1 LPALKNYAS
10 FNAVQDE
17 LRHGMLTC
25 TQLVQHHLSNIRAKS
40 YLNAFLSVYDQE
52 ALDRATQIDKKIK
65 QGTAGKLAGLIV
77 GIKDV
82 IAFKNHPLQASSKI
96 LQGFISQYNATA
108 VQRLLDADAI
118 IIGRQNCD
126 EFAMGSSNENS
137 AFGPVRNAIDTDR
150 VPGGS
155 SGGSAVA
162 VMADMCQV
170 SLGSDTGGSVRQ
182 PAAFCGIVGLKP
194 TYSRI
199 SRYGLIA
206 FGSSFDCIGI
216 FGKCVDDVSLVLE
229 VIAGKDEED
238 GTVSRLEVPAYSKLL
253 NQKTSVPFKV
263 AYIRETIE
271 SDVLQPEIREAIH
284 TTIEAL
290 KKKGHTVEAIDFPLL
305 EYSLP
310 TYYILSTAEA
320 SSNLSRYDGV
330 RYGYRSP
337 QSTDLVSM
345 YKKTRSEGFGAE
357 AKRRI
362 LLGTFVLSARYYDAY
377 YTKAQKVRRMIRDK
391 TKEVFKT
398 YDIILMPTT
407 PTTAFKLGEHTSNP
421 LEMYLADVYS
431 VHANVAGIPG
441 ISIPCGKDQQ
451 GLPIGLQAV
460 ADDFEEAK
468 LFTFA
473 QLLMNLN

>member
-1 LPALKNYAS
+1 
-10 FNAVQDE
+10 
-17 LRHGMLTC
+17 
-25 TQLVQHHLSNIRAKS
+25 
-40 YLNAFLSVYDQE
+40 
-52 ALDRATQIDKKIK
+52 
-65 QGTAGKLAGLIV
+65 
-77 GIKDV
+77 
-82 IAFKNHPLQASSKI
+82 
-96 LQGFISQYNATA
+96 
-108 VQRLLDADAI
+108 
-118 IIGRQNCD
+118 
-126 EFAMGSSNENS
+126 
-137 AFGPVRNAIDTDR
+137 
-150 VPGGS
+150 
-155 SGGSAVA
+155 
-162 VMADMCQV
+162 
-170 SLGSDTGGSVRQ
+170 VRQ

-216 FGKCVDDVSLVLE
+216 FGKCVGDVSLVLE

-253 NQKTSVPFKV
+253 NQKTSVPYKV

-362 LLGTFVLSARYYDAY
+362 LLGAFVLSARYYDAY